1 VENDEESLLLRF
13 YLHSAFRI
21 PHSAF
26 EMSDSQ
32 ISTKV
37 LTIPNVLTFL
47 RMALIPVFA
56 ILLVYNREG
65 WALVV
70 FTIAGVSDGID
81 GFVARQFKQE
91 SELGTIIDP
100 IADKLLMT
108 TAFVMLTLSSVVGTP
123 RHLPVP
129 FWVTATVIGRDIA
142 IVAIAGAINVM
153 TGFRGFKP
161 SWLGKASTFVQV
173 VSVILI
179 LVAAVFPQLRGF
191 YLPTV
196 YTTVSAFAV
205 FSGIHYI
212 FHVARLMRES
222 ENE

>member
-1 VENDEESLLLRF
+1 MRTSVPST
-13 YLHSAFRI
+13 RI
-21 PHSAF
+21 
-26 EMSDSQ
+26 
-32 ISTKV
+32 
-37 LTIPNVLTFL
+37 LTIPNLLTFL
-47 RMALIPVFA
+47 RIALIPVFA
-56 ILLVYNREG
+56 IMLVYHREG
-65 WALVV
+65 WALIV
-70 FTIAGVSDGID
+70 FTIAGISDGID
-81 GFVARQFKQE
+81 GFLARRFGQE

-108 TAFVMLTLSSVVGTP
+108 TAFVMLTLPSVMGTP

-173 VSVILI
+173 VGVILI
-179 LVAAVFPQLRGF
+179 LIAAVFPQLQGF

-196 YTTVSAFAV
+196 YTTVAALAV
-205 FSGIHYI
+205 FSGFHYI
-212 FHVARLMRES
+212 FHVAKLMREHDP
-222 ENE
+222 NKNPQL

>member
-1 VENDEESLLLRF
+1 
-13 YLHSAFRI
+13 
-21 PHSAF
+21 
-26 EMSDSQ
+26 MSESQ
-32 ISTKV
+32 ISSKI
-37 LTIPNVLTFL
+37 LTAANLLTFL
-47 RMALIPVFA
+47 RMALIPFFA

-65 WALVV
+65 WALLV

-81 GFVARQFKQE
+81 GFIARRFKQE

-108 TAFVMLTLSSVVGTP
+108 TAFIMLTIPSVLSPG

-129 FWVTATVIGRDIA
+129 FWVTAAVIGRDVLIIA
-142 IVAIAGAINVM
+142 VAGAISMM

-173 VSVILI
+173 TAVILI
-179 LVAAVFPQLRGF
+179 LIAAVFPGMNGF

-196 YTTVSAFAV
+196 YFIVVAFAV
-205 FSGIHYI
+205 FSGVHYV
-212 FHVARLMRES
+212 FFVARLMRENDIKPAPS
-222 ENE
+222 S